1 MRKAREVTYM
11 KHRKIWLLLF
21 CVFCLTGCG
30 KMENEI
36 GEIDQNQ
43 KILDEKVTETDYAQK
58 IEETTLQETYESE
71 PESQEDMQWNK
82 EQANL
87 HEIDSFEKINKCMV
101 PEQSF
106 DVFLDDWGDVTFVS
120 CNPLPGQYGDF
131 KVASFYLV
139 KDDQILYKFPYRF
152 KNNSLEGYYTGS
164 FDSVGAV
171 SFRDINNDKKDD
183 IIIITYYT
191 TGAGPTGMVP
201 RPLVTIYLAA
211 ENEFCLAE
219 DMITDVEAN
228 IIEQDRTIANIYNFL
243 IEKEPIMQEQWEDTY
258 RDIISNIDDNLV
270 DPYSLRTDSNEYY
283 YIAIHDFDNSGEPEL
298 IIGDSVSVAIFTY
311 TNGTSKKVAD
321 LYEPV
326 NWGGINGLCYKDN
339 KLLLVNAGSDGCGYV
354 GFTYDKGKYLTGIY
368 DDYNPEVATI
378 NEKKIKG
385 EEFRKQFNLTEF
397 RESDNSLPRIK
408 LWENVGSIPRIK
420 IGFENK
426 GTLKIE
432 DEEMVIDDLDF
443 SVLQW

>member
-1 MRKAREVTYM
+1 M
-11 KHRKIWLLLF
+11 KYIKILPVWL
-21 CVFCLTGCG
+21 CVLCLTGCCET
-30 KMENEI
+30 ENEI
-36 GEIDQNQ
+36 GATTETNSEGETEGTALQEAYANESKYEEIIQINEEEEN
-43 KILDEKVTETDYAQK
+43 LDESDSIEK
-58 IEETTLQETYESE
+58 IEKY
-71 PESQEDMQWNK
+71 
-82 EQANL
+82 
-87 HEIDSFEKINKCMV
+87 KI

-106 DVFLDDWGDVTFVS
+106 DVYLDDWGEVTFVS
-120 CNPLPGQYGDF
+120 CRPSPNELIDW
-131 KVASFYLV
+131 KVASFYLIR
-139 KDDQILYKFPYRF
+139 DDEILYKFPYRF
-152 KNNSLEGYYTGS
+152 ENNSSRGYIGTFY
-164 FDSVGAV
+164 SVGAV
-171 SFRDINNDKKDD
+171 GFRDINDDEKED
-183 IIIITYYT
+183 IIIITYYHS
-191 TGAGPTGMVP
+191 GAGPTGMVP
-201 RPLVTIYLAA
+201 RPGVTIYLAG
-211 ENEFCLAE
+211 ENEFYLAE

-339 KLLLVNAGSDGCGYV
+339 KLLLVNAGSDGRGYV

-378 NEKKIKG
+378 NEKKVKG